1 MKVLHI
7 NTYQQGG
14 AALCARRINKA
25 LVQAGEDSR
34 MLFAVGQ
41 NSSGDKGW
49 NIARKDDCWWLRIP
63 VLRSLIWRFI
73 HYMPFMMDAEKLQ
86 SQVDS
91 ANSNH
96 LYLHIPLSQYKNLA
110 HHPLIKWAD
119 IIHLHWV
126 SGFVDYP
133 TFFKEVRK
141 PIVWTLH
148 DKYPA
153 VGLQHYSSDFY
164 PIPDNLKTLDD
175 YCREVKRKSLLKAD
189 NLHLVAISQMMLDI
203 CQNSDVLSGFP
214 VTLIHNGIDTSV
226 FKFYDKQEVR
236 KEIGLIPNAKVFL
249 FSAYD
254 IHDPNKGL
262 DRVVNALEEVDI
274 PNKMLV
280 CIGTSTKPT
289 PDSTFPIILTGLLNN
304 QDKISKY
311 YSSADFFI
319 QSSLEESFGQTII
332 EAMACGT
339 PAISFPCGIASDLI
353 NENNGV
359 VCGDF
364 TVDALANGIKTAMS
378 REYHPKTI
386 REDVIHRFSYDKIAQ
401 QYIELYKKVLAQ

>member
-7 NTYQQGG
+7 NTYQQWG

-119 IIHLHWV
+119 VIHLHWV

-153 VGLQHYSSDFY
+153 VGLQHYNSDFY
-164 PIPDNLKTLDD
+164 PIPENLKALDE
-175 YCREVKRKSLLKAD
+175 YCRQVKRKSLLKAD
-189 NLHLVAISQMMLDI
+189 NLHLVAISQMMLKVCRD
-203 CQNSDVLSGFP
+203 SDVLCGFP
-214 VTLIHNGIDTSV
+214 VTLIHNGIDV
-226 FKFYDKQEVR
+226 RRFKLYDKQKGR
-236 KEIGLIPNAKVFL
+236 IEIGLLPDAKIFL
-249 FSAYD
+249 FSAYE

-262 DRVVNALEEVDI
+262 NRVVNALEKIDI

-280 CIGTSTKPT
+280 CIGMSTKPT
-289 PDSTFPIILTGLLNN
+289 PDATFPIILTGLLNN

-311 YSSADFFI
+311 YSSADYFI
-319 QSSLEESFGQTII
+319 QGSLEETFSQTPL
-332 EAMACGT
+332 ESMACGT
-339 PAISFPCGIASDLI
+339 PVVSFPCSGANDLI

-359 VCGDF
+359 VCEDF
-364 TVDALANGIKTAMS
+364 TVDALVNGIKTAMS

-401 QYIELYKKVLAQ
+401 QYIELYKKVLEK

>member
-7 NTYQQGG
+7 NTYQQWG
-14 AALCARRINKA
+14 AALCARRISKA
-25 LVQAGEDSR
+25 LVQAGEDSK
-34 MLFAVGQ
+34 MLFAVGP
-41 NSSGDKGW
+41 NLPEDTSGD
-49 NIARKDDCWWLRIP
+49 IAKKDSCWWIKIP
-63 VLRSLIWRFI
+63 ILRSIVWRFY
-73 HYMPFMMDAEKLQ
+73 HHMPFMMNAERFQ
-86 SQVDS
+86 FQV
-91 ANSNH
+91 NQTNTNH
-96 LYLHIPLSQYKNLA
+96 LYLHIPYSDYKNIA
-110 HHPLIKWAD
+110 HHPLVEWAD

-126 SGFVDYP
+126 SGFIDYP
-133 TFFKEVRK
+133 TFFKEVKK

-153 VGLQHYSSDFY
+153 VGLQHYSSVFY
-164 PIPDNLKTLDD
+164 PIPENLKVLDE
-175 YCREVKRKSLLKAD
+175 YCRQVKRQSLLKAD
-189 NLHLVAISQMMLDI
+189 NLHLVAISQMMVDI

-262 DRVVNALEEVDI
+262 DRVVNALEKINI
-274 PNKMLV
+274 PDKILI
-280 CIGTSTKPT
+280 CIGMSTKPT
-289 PDSTFPIILTGLLNN
+289 PDSTFPIILTGLLND
-304 QDKISKY
+304 QDVISKY

-319 QSSLEESFGQTII
+319 QGSLEETFSQTPL
-332 EAMACGT
+332 ESMACGT
-339 PAISFPCGIASDLI
+339 PVVSFPCSGANDLI

-359 VCGDF
+359 VCEDF
-364 TVDALANGIKTAMS
+364 TVDALVNGIKTAMS

-401 QYIELYKKVLAQ
+401 QYIELYKKVLEK

>member
-7 NTYQQGG
+7 NTYQQWG

-25 LVQAGEDSR
+25 LVQAGENSR

-119 IIHLHWV
+119 VIHLHWV

-153 VGLQHYSSDFY
+153 VGLQHYNSDFY
-164 PIPDNLKTLDD
+164 PIPENLKALDE
-175 YCREVKRKSLLKAD
+175 YCRQVKRKSLLKAD
-189 NLHLVAISQMMLDI
+189 NLHLVAISQMMLKVCRD
-203 CQNSDVLSGFP
+203 SDVLCGFP
-214 VTLIHNGIDTSV
+214 VTLIHNGIDVSR
-226 FKFYDKQEVR
+226 FKLYDKQKGR
-236 KEIGLIPNAKVFL
+236 IEIGLLPDAKIFL
-249 FSAYD
+249 FSAYE

-262 DRVVNALEEVDI
+262 NRVVNALEKIDI

-280 CIGTSTKPT
+280 CIGMSTKPT
-289 PDSTFPIILTGLLNN
+289 PDATFPIILTGLLNN

-311 YSSADFFI
+311 YSSADYFI
-319 QSSLEESFGQTII
+319 QGSLEETFSQTPL
-332 EAMACGT
+332 ESMACGT
-339 PAISFPCGIASDLI
+339 PVVSFPCSGANDLI

-359 VCGDF
+359 VCEDF
-364 TVDALANGIKTAMS
+364 TVDALVNGIKTAMS

-401 QYIELYKKVLAQ
+401 QYIELYKKVLEK

>member
-1 MKVLHI
+1 
-7 NTYQQGG
+7 
-14 AALCARRINKA
+14 
-25 LVQAGEDSR
+25 
-34 MLFAVGQ
+34 
-41 NSSGDKGW
+41 
-49 NIARKDDCWWLRIP
+49 
-63 VLRSLIWRFI
+63 
-73 HYMPFMMDAEKLQ
+73 MMDAEKLQ

-119 IIHLHWV
+119 VIHLHWV

-133 TFFKEVRK
+133 TFFKEVKK
-141 PIVWTLH
+141 PIIWTLH

-153 VGLQHYSSDFY
+153 VGLQHYNSDFY
-164 PIPDNLKTLDD
+164 PIPENLKTLDE
-175 YCREVKRKSLLKAD
+175 YCRQVKRKSLLKAD
-189 NLHLVAISQMMLDI
+189 NLHLVAISQMMLKVCRD
-203 CQNSDVLSGFP
+203 SDVLCGFP
-214 VTLIHNGIDTSV
+214 VTLIHNGIDVSR
-226 FKFYDKQEVR
+226 FKLYDKQKGR
-236 KEIGLIPNAKVFL
+236 IEIGLLPDAKIFL
-249 FSAYD
+249 FSAYE

-262 DRVVNALEEVDI
+262 NRVVNALEKIDI

-280 CIGTSTKPT
+280 CIGMSTKPT
-289 PDSTFPIILTGLLNN
+289 PDATFPIILTGLLNN

-319 QSSLEESFGQTII
+319 QGSLEETFSQTPL
-332 EAMACGT
+332 ESMACGT
-339 PAISFPCGIASDLI
+339 PVVSFPCSGANDLI

-359 VCGDF
+359 VCEDF
-364 TVDALANGIKTAMS
+364 TVDALVNGIKTAMS

-401 QYIELYKKVLAQ
+401 QYIELYKKVLEK